1 MDKERMGYI
10 IRVCVCVCVC
20 INVCIPKHTYTMEY
34 YSNIKKNEMMP
45 FATTWMDPEVII
57 LSELNQ
63 TKTNIIHMWNLI

>member
-1 MDKERMGYI
+1 
-10 IRVCVCVCVC
+10 
-20 INVCIPKHTYTMEY
+20 MEY

>member
-10 IRVCVCVCVC
+10 IHMCVCVCVC
-20 INVCIPKHTYTMEY
+20 INVCIPPHTHTMEY

-63 TKTNIIHMWNLI
+63 TKTNIISSICGI